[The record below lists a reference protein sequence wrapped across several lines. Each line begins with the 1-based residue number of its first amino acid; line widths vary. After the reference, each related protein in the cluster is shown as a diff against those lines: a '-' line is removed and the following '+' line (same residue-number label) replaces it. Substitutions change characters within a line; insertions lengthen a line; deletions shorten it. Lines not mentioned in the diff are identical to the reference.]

1 MLAVIEVGGKQYRVA
16 PKETLYV
23 DLLGQKEGS
32 EIELKNILLID
43 DKGSVKV
50 GKPYIEGASVKAK
63 ILSEEKAPKINGFKY
78 KKRKNYRRRWG
89 HRQRYNKLEI
99 LSITA

>member
-1 MLAVIEVGGKQYRVA
+1 MLAVIEVGGKQYRVSV
-16 PKETLYV
+16 KDTVYV

-43 DKGSVKV
+43 DKGAVKV
-50 GKPYIEGASVKAK
+50 GKPYVKGASVKAK
-63 ILSEEKAPKINGFKY
+63 VISEEKAPKINGFKY
-78 KKRKNYRRRWG
+78 KRRKNYRRRWG

-99 LSITA
+99 LAINA

>member
-16 PKETLYV
+16 PKDILYV

-32 EIELKNILLID
+32 EVELKEVLLID
-43 DKGSVKV
+43 DKGSVKI
-50 GKPYIEGASVKAK
+50 GKPFIENASVKAK
-63 ILSEEKAPKINGFKY
+63 VLSEEKAPKINGFKY
-78 KKRKNYRRRWG
+78 KKRKNYRLRWG

-99 LSITA
+99 LSINA